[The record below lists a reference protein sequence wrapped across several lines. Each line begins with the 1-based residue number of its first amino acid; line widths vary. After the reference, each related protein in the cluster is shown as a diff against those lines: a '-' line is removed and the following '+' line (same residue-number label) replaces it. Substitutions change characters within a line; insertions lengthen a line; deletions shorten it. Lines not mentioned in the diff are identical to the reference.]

1 MDNPEVAN
9 LLDRIL
15 STAAGSGSLLI
26 INIFSSTIPKPNTSS
41 VATTTDAEAT
51 SILGTP
57 HKNKYGEVRQYIEER
72 KRFDHEFKRYC
83 ETHSRVELCRRLT
96 ALFGWEVDDHRLGRN
111 INRHLESK
119 RSI

>member
-9 LLDRIL
+9 LLDYIL
-15 STAAGSGSLLI
+15 NRVANSQATII
-26 INIFSSTIPKPNTSS
+26 INIYSYPPKPDIAS

-119 RSI
+119 TSI